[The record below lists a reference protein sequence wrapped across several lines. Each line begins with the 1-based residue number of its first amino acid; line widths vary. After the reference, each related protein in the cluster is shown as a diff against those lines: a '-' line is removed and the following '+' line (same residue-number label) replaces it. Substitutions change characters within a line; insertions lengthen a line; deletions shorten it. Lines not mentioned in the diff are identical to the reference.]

1 MGGFTVDKSTI
12 IDFETVVIRGN
23 CSSNVGWIV
32 GMKMFLLVHLADN
45 KIKNTVT
52 VFKSVILFGA

>member
-45 KIKNTVT
+45 KNKKYCDGV
-52 VFKSVILFGA
+52 